1 MLRRAEIARR
11 REPRFPDP
19 RFTGEEQFEQ
29 SGRYDVPVEQPT
41 KFEFITNL
49 EIAKANR
56 YRNSDDTAVARRP
69 GLRANPST
77 RLTLGNCAS
86 WAW

>member
-1 MLRRAEIARR
+1 MERRPYMLRRAEIARR

-19 RFTGEEQFEQ
+19 RFAGEEQFEQ

-41 KFEFITNL
+41 NFEFITNL

-56 YRNSDDTAVARRP
+56 YRNPT
-69 GLRANPST
+69 
-77 RLTLGNCAS
+77 TLM
-86 WAW
+86 